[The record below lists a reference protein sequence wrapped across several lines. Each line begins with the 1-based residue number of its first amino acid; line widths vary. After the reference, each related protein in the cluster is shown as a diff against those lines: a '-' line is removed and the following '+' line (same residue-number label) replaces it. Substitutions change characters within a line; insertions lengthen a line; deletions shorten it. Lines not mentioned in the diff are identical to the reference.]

1 MGTIHEIKPSIPSIW
16 GSIYGPP
23 PYLFFCASILGSRLW
38 VIKKSTRWGGSCRNS
53 GHQLEIIHRN
63 PRKTAKNKSSKMF
76 VSSKKKSKHQSNQSV
91 NSFSVF
97 PKKSDKLLIF
107 SAAFA
112 VFGSGESCAFRCLD
126 PWQRRV
132 RRASSTCCHPRTLI
146 QSLGIS
152 REFGC
157 FFQWMFWINGCLS
170 MGTWDFQGNFEFGWF
185 FQWIQET
192 LHILHWDYHECST
205 EIPKFS
211 KTMWIHGN
219 FGIIIDV
226 PRKSL
231 FLSNTLSDFL
241 GNLKGIDGDS
251 WGFSQQWE

>member
-1 MGTIHEIKPSIPSIW
+1 MGTIHEINHPYHPF
-16 GSIYGPP
+16 GGPFMEP
-23 PYLFFCASILGSRLW
+23 PISFFCGASILRSRLW

-53 GHQLEIIHRN
+53 GHQLEIFHRN
-63 PRKTAKNKSSKMF
+63 PRKTTKNKSSKT

-112 VFGSGESCAFRCLD
+112 IFGSGESCAFRCLD

-132 RRASSTCCHPRTLI
+132 RRASSTCCHPQTLI

-152 REFGC
+152 TGIWMFFFTGCFESMDVFQWELGIFKGILNLDC
-157 FFQWMFWINGCLS
+157 FFQWIR
-170 MGTWDFQGNFEFGWF
+170 
-185 FQWIQET
+185 ET
-192 LHILHWDYHECST
+192 FHILHWDYHGCST

-211 KTMWIHGN
+211 KRCEFMGILGLSLMFHGN
-219 FGIIIDV
+219 PCSF
-226 PRKSL
+226 PR
-231 FLSNTLSDFL
+231 LSVTS
-241 GNLKGIDGDS
+241 
-251 WGFSQQWE
+251 

>member
-1 MGTIHEIKPSIPSIW
+1 VAAAETQDINLKSFTEIQEKQP
-16 GSIYGPP
+16 
-23 PYLFFCASILGSRLW
+23 
-38 VIKKSTRWGGSCRNS
+38 N
-53 GHQLEIIHRN
+53 
-63 PRKTAKNKSSKMF
+63 NKSSKT

-97 PKKSDKLLIF
+97 PEKSDKLLIF

-157 FFQWMFWINGCLS
+157 FFSMDVLNQWMFVN
-170 MGTWDFQGNFEFGWF
+170 
-185 FQWIQET
+185 
-192 LHILHWDYHECST
+192 
-205 EIPKFS
+205 
-211 KTMWIHGN
+211 
-219 FGIIIDV
+219 
-226 PRKSL
+226 
-231 FLSNTLSDFL
+231 
-241 GNLKGIDGDS
+241 GNL
-251 WGFSQQWE
+251 GFSREF